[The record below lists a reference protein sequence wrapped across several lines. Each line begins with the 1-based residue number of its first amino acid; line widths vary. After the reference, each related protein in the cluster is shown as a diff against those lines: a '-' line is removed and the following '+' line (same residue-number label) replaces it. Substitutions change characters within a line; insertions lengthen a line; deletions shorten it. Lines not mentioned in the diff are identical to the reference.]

1 MSDDATDEKCFGCDA
16 IMPSFLE
23 CCPSCGWERSPEIS
37 REARLREM
45 GGGNVPAYVKVLLVV
60 FPIIAVVVA
69 GINVAVGPNDAII
82 LKKPPP
88 MRKQVRVGFESRA
101 AYRRRQRLKEQ
112 WDRYNAQQK
121 RLMQAKAENA
131 NATK

>member
-37 REARLREM
+37 REARLRAM
-45 GGGNVPAYVKVLLVV
+45 GGGKVPAYIKVLFIVV
-60 FPIIAVVVA
+60 PIIAVVVA

-88 MRKQVRVGFESRA
+88 IPAKRFWEGRLARSR
-101 AYRRRQRLKEQ
+101 RLELEAQ

-121 RLMQAKAENA
+121 RLSQAKAENG